1 MLGSQEIEKLYIG
14 SAILYQKSS
23 STPSESFFCKLE
35 LTDGT
40 IVDIDGNGELTKAM
54 VATPYASTL
63 YKMHV
68 GNLCTSIGS
77 QAAAQCKQLV
87 ELVIDEGVTTINSAA
102 FNGDSKL
109 GIIDFPSTLT
119 SIGNYCFHN
128 MAGTCNITFRGLTP
142 PTISIG
148 NNNRFSAANTNIYVP
163 DSSLST
169 YQTAWSELATKIKPQ
184 SQLLPREYTELNYIS
199 STSTG
204 GQYIDLGCKLLQN
217 TDDIQ
222 IDIKF
227 NIKGEGKTSTGSDA
241 RLSTLISSQPEVSP
255 WPGFVLRR
263 FSTAN
268 TNIHLQAKWQFT
280 NSVARTSKY
289 DSKYLSYGN
298 NGTTNA
304 TTFGTLCEF
313 SEILDNIPSS
323 QINDTTCTLFC
334 SFDASNN
341 PFRFCEADLYYLR
354 FKKGNTIIRNL
365 VPAKRNSD
373 NEIGLYDLQNN
384 VFYISQGTES
394 FVTGT

>member
-1 MLGSQEIEKLYIG
+1 MQYIKVFDTV
-14 SAILYQKSS
+14 SDINAYKKQNFI
-23 STPSESFFCKLE
+23 TP
-35 LTDGT
+35 
-40 IVDIDGNGELTKAM
+40 
-54 VATPYASTL
+54 
-63 YKMHV
+63 HV
-68 GNLCTSIGS
+68 YLS
-77 QAAAQCKQLV
+77 
-87 ELVIDEGVTTINSAA
+87 
-102 FNGDSKL
+102 
-109 GIIDFPSTLT
+109 
-119 SIGNYCFHN
+119 NYN
-128 MAGTCNITFRGLTP
+128 KEVKYMPKYERL
-142 PTISIG
+142 
-148 NNNRFSAANTNIYVP
+148 
-163 DSSLST
+163 
-169 YQTAWSELATKIKPQ
+169 Q
-184 SQLLPREYTELNYIS
+184 YIS

-227 NIKGEGKTSTGSDA
+227 NIKGEGKTSSGSDN

-255 WPGFVLRR
+255 WPGFILRR

-280 NSVARTSKY
+280 NSVARSSKY

-304 TTFGTLCEF
+304 TAFGTLCEF

-354 FKKGNTIIRNL
+354 FKKGEQIIRDL
-365 VPAKRNSD
+365 IPVKKGS
-373 NEIGLYDLQNN
+373 EVGLYDIEND
-384 VFYISQGTES
+384 VFYTSMGS
-394 FVTGT
+394 APFVAGPSI